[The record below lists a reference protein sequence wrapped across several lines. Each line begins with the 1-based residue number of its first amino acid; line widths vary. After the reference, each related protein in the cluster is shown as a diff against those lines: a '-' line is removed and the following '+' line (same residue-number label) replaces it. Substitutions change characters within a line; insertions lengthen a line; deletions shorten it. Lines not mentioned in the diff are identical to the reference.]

1 VRYKFRGKTTSDG
14 LWEYGSLW
22 IESGKY
28 YINGTDNNWWEV
40 IPETVGQYT
49 GLNDKNKNEIYDGD
63 IVRLLCQENRGE
75 WKDFEVVG
83 KVVFAPEFLQF
94 LVADKTGYIEMTNN
108 ENYEILEVEVL
119 GNVFENP
126 ELLESEVIK

>member
-1 VRYKFRGKTTSDG
+1 MEIKFRAWDKKTKTMRD
-14 LWEYGSLW
+14 
-22 IESGKY
+22 
-28 YINGTDNNWWEV
+28 V
-40 IPETVGQYT
+40 IRIDFTRKQVELEPSPLIRNIVDVVLMQDT
-49 GLNDKNKNEIYDGD
+49 GLKDKNGERILEGD

-94 LVADKTGYIEMTNN
+94 LVADKTGYIEITNN